1 MTEVA
6 QLSAVLEGLLHH
18 LQGGGRG
25 SSGGGEGGKKDIL
38 YGKGFEMMAKFGGG
52 EAEWHERSG
61 DFRTMV
67 QTKNEMTGEAM
78 NYVKAVG
85 KSEKDAL
92 GGSAERD

>member
-1 MTEVA
+1 
-6 QLSAVLEGLLHH
+6 LEGLLHH

-25 SSGGGEGGKKDIL
+25 SSGGGDGGKKDIL

-52 EAEWHERSG
+52 EAEWHEWSV

-67 QTKNEMTGEAM
+67 QKRDDGRGDELREGGGE
-78 NYVKAVG
+78 VREG
-85 KSEKDAL
+85 CFEL